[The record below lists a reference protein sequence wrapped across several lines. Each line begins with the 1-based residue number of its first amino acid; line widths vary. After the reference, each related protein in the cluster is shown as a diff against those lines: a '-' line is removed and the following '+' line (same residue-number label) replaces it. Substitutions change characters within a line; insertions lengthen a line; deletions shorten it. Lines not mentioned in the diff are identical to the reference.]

1 MADDSSRRDADD
13 ADIDLDTQE
22 LDDVEYEPLGY
33 GPGEWASTVPVHRR
47 KESEGGEPHDTSEP
61 PTHSDS
67 HSDEGATPP
76 QSPPRGRRPRDT

>member
-1 MADDSSRRDADD
+1 MADDSSRGDADD

-47 KESEGGEPHDTSEP
+47 KEPEGGGDTSRP
-61 PTHSDS
+61 PKHSGKD
-67 HSDEGATPP
+67 SDEGATPP
-76 QSPPRGRRPRDT
+76 EPPLRGRRPRDA